1 MQWAQP
7 DLHKL
12 GSLSPDVLAD
22 RRSEFEGL
30 VTPAAMVPL
39 VLTPQVCL
47 SQALTEPSLPLGGAA
62 SLILNMC
69 SANSGWQSS

>member
-12 GSLSPDVLAD
+12 GSLSTDVLAD
-22 RRSEFEGL
+22 RRCEFAGL
-30 VTPAAMVPL
+30 VTPAAMVQL

-47 SQALTEPSLPLGGAA
+47 SQALTEPNLPPCGAA
-62 SLILNMC
+62 SPILKMC
-69 SANSGWQSS
+69 SANSGW